1 MPIALLTSAGRFM
14 KGRALLFSALNA
26 TLRLKADFAGAK
38 AETDPARTAVARA
51 VNFAIFVVVEFESWR
66 Y

>member
-1 MPIALLTSAGRFM
+1 M